1 MMNSAMK
8 NSPDVAVWQA
18 FDHAAEHYDQ
28 ASVLQRQSAEFF
40 FEQIVQSGEL
50 SPQQLQWLDAGCG
63 TGLMAKKIAQQ
74 GQRVIAIDQ
83 SPAMLTHLQGIDGVM
98 PIQADIHHLPFADS
112 SMDRLVSHFA
122 LHWLGPMILNELCR
136 VVKSDGVL
144 WLAIPVQGSFAS
156 VRVRYPE
163 LPVFDFLPADVWIEA
178 AAKQSVEVV
187 SVCERRWSQTFDTLQ
202 ELLHMLKLMGGHRLG
217 RAQAP
222 VPLATFRSWLRDI
235 EPIALEYQVLYLQL
249 CCV

>member
-1 MMNSAMK
+1 MINLP
-8 NSPDVAVWQA
+8 PDIAVWQA

-28 ASVLQRQSAEFF
+28 ASVLQRQSAQFF
-40 FEQIVQSGEL
+40 FDEI
-50 SPQQLQWLDAGCG
+50 QQREGLLRHSLEWLDAGCG
-63 TGLMAKKIAQQ
+63 TGVMAKKIAEQ
-74 GQRVIAIDQ
+74 GQRVFAVDQ
-83 SPAMLTHLQGIDGVM
+83 SPAMLTHLQGIDGIT

-122 LHWLGPMILNELCR
+122 LHWLGPMILSELCR
-136 VVKSDGVL
+136 VVKSDGIL

-156 VRVRYPE
+156 VRARYPE
-163 LPVFDFLPADVWIEA
+163 LPVFDFLPADVWLDA
-178 AAKQSVEVV
+178 AAKQSVEVI
-187 SVCERRWSQTFDTLQ
+187 SVCEKRWSQTFETLQ

-235 EPIALEYQVLYLQL
+235 EPIVLEYQVLYLQL
-249 CCV
+249 RCL